1 MCHWPHRGTA
11 FNPRSSYQTNQINH
25 YREIKDPMKKL
36 TLIAALL
43 ALTFSACGSGVGD
56 QPDAQASPL
65 APQWADANTNSIDEP
80 LFIGNEPRDGI
91 DAPVHSLDDT
101 ISQGFTVSDAIT
113 ADSDGPLTVSG
124 FYVSDGNQTMLC
136 DALAESHP
144 PQCGGSKVAF
154 DTSGID
160 LGLLQQ
166 ANGTTWSDD
175 MVTVLGELTDGTFVA
190 IPMS

>member
-1 MCHWPHRGTA
+1 
-11 FNPRSSYQTNQINH
+11 
-25 YREIKDPMKKL
+25 MKKL
-36 TLIAALL
+36 TLIAAVL
-43 ALTFSACGSGVGD
+43 ALTLAACGAGAGD

-65 APQWADANTNSIDEP
+65 APQSADANADAIHEP
-80 LFIGNEPRDGI
+80 LFIGDEPRDGI
-91 DAPVHSLDDT
+91 DAPVYSLDDT
-101 ISQGFTVSDAIT
+101 MSQGFTVGDALI

-124 FYVSDGNQTMLC
+124 FYVSDGNKTMLC

-144 PQCGGSKVAF
+144 PQCGGSKVVF
-154 DTSGID
+154 DSSGVD

-190 IPMS
+190 IPTS